1 MSDPTTEAVN
11 PPWLTE
17 VKACDRRAE
26 ELRRAQ
32 GPIADERARIIAQAV
47 ADYGRGGRDW
57 AAGVLGVTVAQV
69 DTAIKRARTSPRPSS
84 LPHDLLDRLYALE
97 IADLPPLPAHLWQCL
112 AQILTGTFVD
122 ATWIEQPGQ
131 LLAMEVED
139 AADEEADE
147 ADTKQLA
154 AAARSWSRTQ
164 ALAVI
169 DAISRHDLDG
179 LPRQ

>member
-1 MSDPTTEAVN
+1 MSDPTTEAVD
-11 PPWLTE
+11 PPWLAE
-17 VKACDRRAE
+17 VKACDQRAE
-26 ELRRAQ
+26 KLRQAQ

-57 AAGVLGVTVAQV
+57 AAGHLGVTVAQV
-69 DTAIKRARTSPRPSS
+69 DTAIKRARTSPRPTG

-97 IADLPPLPAHLWQCL
+97 LADLPPLPAHLWQSL
-112 AQILTGTFVD
+112 AQILMGTFVD

-139 AADEEADE
+139 SAGEEVDE
-147 ADTKQLA
+147 ADAQQLA
-154 AAARSWSRTQ
+154 DAARSWSRTQ

-169 DAISRHDLDG
+169 DAISRRDLDG
-179 LPRQ
+179 LPS